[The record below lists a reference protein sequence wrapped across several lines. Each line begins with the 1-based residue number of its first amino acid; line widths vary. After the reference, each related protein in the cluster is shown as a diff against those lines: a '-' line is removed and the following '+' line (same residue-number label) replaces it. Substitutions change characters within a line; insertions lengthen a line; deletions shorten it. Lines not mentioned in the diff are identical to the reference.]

1 MKVLLWHVHGGWTDA
16 FVRGGH
22 DYLLPATSEGGP
34 WGLGRG
40 GRDWPVSVR
49 EVDPSS
55 LRQAE
60 VDVVVL
66 QRPEEITACEEL
78 LGRRPGRDIRAVY
91 LEHNTPKGN
100 VPTSLHP
107 LADRSDIPVV
117 HVTHFNDV
125 FWDTGNAATVV
136 IEHGIVDPG
145 YLYTGELPHLGV
157 VINEPVRRWRV
168 TGTDLLPAF
177 ARIAPLEV
185 FGMATE
191 GLPGTLG
198 LGPADLTIRGDLPT
212 ARLHRELS
220 HCRIYLHP
228 LRWTSLGLALL
239 EAMHLGMPVLALA
252 STEVAR
258 AVPPEAGA
266 VSTNVHDLHR
276 AASALIH
283 DPEEAR
289 RRGRI
294 AREAALERYSLAAFL
309 TAWDGVLTDLTTRSP
324 GGLRAAAK
332 ASAAASGPST
342 GRITEAITAPA
353 GLASAQRTSAGL
365 ASAGERTTL

>member
-1 MKVLLWHVHGGWTDA
+1 MKVFLWHVHGGWTDA

-22 DYLLPATSEGGP
+22 DYLLPAMSDGGP

-40 GRDWPVSVR
+40 GRNWPANVR
-49 EVDPSS
+49 EVDPAG

-66 QRPEEITACEEL
+66 QRPEEITVCEEL
-78 LGRRPGRDIRAVY
+78 LGRRPGRDVRAVY

-117 HVTHFNDV
+117 HVTHFNDL
-125 FWDTGNAATVV
+125 FWDTGSAATVV

-177 ARIAPLEV
+177 AGIAPLEV
-185 FGMATE
+185 FGMGTD
-191 GLPGTLG
+191 GLPGPLG
-198 LGPADLTIRGDLPT
+198 LGPADLMIRGDVPT

-220 HCRIYLHP
+220 RCRVYLHP

-239 EAMHLGMPVLALA
+239 EAMQLGMPVLALA
-252 STEVAR
+252 STEAAR

-294 AREAALERYSLAAFL
+294 AREVALERYSLAGFL
-309 TAWDGVLTDLTTRSP
+309 AAWDRVLADVTLPSAGRRCTP
-324 GGLRAAAK
+324 ANAPAAVALAK
-332 ASAAASGPST
+332 
-342 GRITEAITAPA
+342 RVPA
-353 GLASAQRTSAGL
+353 GLT
-365 ASAGERTTL
+365 SAGERTTL

>member
-16 FVRGGH
+16 FVQGAH
-22 DYLLPATSEGGP
+22 DYLLPATSEGAP

-40 GRDWPVSVR
+40 GRNWPANVR
-49 EVDPSS
+49 DVDPGS

-66 QRPEEITACEEL
+66 QRPEEIPVCGEL
-78 LGRRPGRDIRAVY
+78 LGRHPGRDIPAVY

-100 VPTSLHP
+100 VPASLHP

-117 HVTHFNDV
+117 HVTHFNDL

-145 YLYTGELPHLGV
+145 YLYTGERPHLGV

-168 TGTDLLPAF
+168 TGTDLLPSF
-177 ARIAPLEV
+177 AGIAPLEV
-185 FGMATE
+185 FGMGTE
-191 GLPGTLG
+191 ALSGPLG

-220 HCRIYLHP
+220 GCRVYLHP

-252 STEVAR
+252 STEAAR

-276 AASALIH
+276 AASTLIL
-283 DPEEAR
+283 DTEEAR

-294 AREAALERYSLAAFL
+294 AREAALDRYSLAGFL
-309 TAWDGVLTDLTTRSP
+309 AAWDRVLGDVTTRGP
-324 GGLRAAAK
+324 GRRRAPTGTVAEAP
-332 ASAAASGPST
+332 GPST
-342 GRITEAITAPA
+342 AGITEAIIAPA
-353 GLASAQRTSAGL
+353 GLASAKQASPGL
-365 ASAGERTTL
+365 ASPGERTTL